1 MSPAFPAGL
10 RASLAVLALIVAIAL
25 IGLGAAG
32 NWPKVLRVAAAAV
45 TYAVVLLLLSRGRA
59 AHHPRV
65 FVAAGAVAGAV
76 SGLARP
82 TTSVGLVA
90 ASMLGAA
97 LLLGP
102 MHWWALRNWERQAQR
117 TTSP

>member
-59 AHHPRV
+59 AHH
-65 FVAAGAVAGAV
+65 
-76 SGLARP
+76 
-82 TTSVGLVA
+82 VA

-102 MHWWALRNWERQAQR
+102 MHWWALRNWERQARR